1 MLRNGSRSKPV
12 WKSTSELGYL
22 RIIAETFV
30 NLHAIEQMQLRGQR
44 RVDGLGRPKFD
55 FLTGRSPKGEM

>member
-1 MLRNGSRSKPV
+1 MKPINVARVSAGAGALTELVVDPLRPGAV

-30 NLHAIEQMQLRGQR
+30 SLNAIEQ
-44 RVDGLGRPKFD
+44 
-55 FLTGRSPKGEM
+55 T

>member
-1 MLRNGSRSKPV
+1 MLRNGPRSKPV

-30 NLHAIEQMQLRGQR
+30 NLHAIEQTHLQR
-44 RVDGLGRPKFD
+44 QYRVDGVGRPMID
-55 FLTGRSPKGEM
+55 STHSL

>member
-1 MLRNGSRSKPV
+1 MVPINAARVAAGADSLNELVADPLRPGAV

-30 NLHAIEQMQLRGQR
+30 SLNASEHTR
-44 RVDGLGRPKFD
+44 
-55 FLTGRSPKGEM
+55 